1 MTTSPLHR
9 KIVVNVLV
17 RGKIVI
23 LCKIRRL
30 GPYKYPIWH
39 VWYDHEMNIILYTT
53 LSCLKCFDDCVN
65 CVTWLKLFT

>member
-1 MTTSPLHR
+1 MTTSSLHR